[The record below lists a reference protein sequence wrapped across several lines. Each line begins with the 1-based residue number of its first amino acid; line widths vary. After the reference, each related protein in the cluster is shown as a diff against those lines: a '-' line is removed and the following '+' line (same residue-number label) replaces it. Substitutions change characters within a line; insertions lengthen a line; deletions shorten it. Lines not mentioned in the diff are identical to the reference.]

1 LVDLSVLRL
10 SRLYSVML
18 SSITLLES
26 TIVLMGFLTAT
37 LSGVAGMGGGSIL
50 IGVLLVLGMPPLE
63 AVPLFAA
70 VQLVSNV
77 SRTTAYWPHV
87 DGRATGWFLLAAV
100 PTTLLTVGMAA
111 RVDPE
116 WAQLALA
123 ALILF
128 SLAPAPSAWLQQMP
142 RRHMLV
148 VAGALNGVL
157 GNVVGATGLFVGRLF
172 LRPDWS
178 RRTTVGTLALTQT
191 LGHGLRVIAFGFAG
205 LSVLARPALLIGLAL
220 AVMLGTALGRRLND
234 RLDEARF
241 AQLVRGILFALSGV
255 LIIPALWT
263 LWTSN

>member
-1 LVDLSVLRL
+1 
-10 SRLYSVML
+10 ML
-18 SSITLLES
+18 PPISLLEVA
-26 TIVLMGFLTAT
+26 IVVVGFLTAT

-50 IGVLLVLGMPPLE
+50 IGVLLVLGMPPIE

-77 SRTTAYWPHV
+77 SRTTAYWTHV
-87 DGRATGWFLLAAV
+87 DGRAAGWFLLAAV
-100 PTTLLTVGMAA
+100 PATLLTVRWAA
-111 RVDPE
+111 QVDPA
-116 WAQLALA
+116 WAELTLA

-142 RRHMLV
+142 RRSMLV
-148 VAGALNGVL
+148 LAGTLNGAL

-178 RRTTVGTLALTQT
+178 RQTTVGTLALTQT

-205 LSVLARPALLIGLAL
+205 LSVLARPALLLGLML
-220 AVMLGTALGRRLND
+220 AVILGTALGRRLND

-241 AQLVRGILFALSGV
+241 AQLARGILFALSGA
-255 LIIPALWT
+255 LIISALWT